1 MRTSANPDSAAN
13 GTPTQH
19 HELLS
24 TATEAPSRPGPAPAA
39 RAREIVNATSNQ
51 TPPHLP
57 VLDVVLNTFM
67 AQALRVVVQREIPDL
82 LAEQPRTVP
91 ELAARTGAD
100 VRPLIQ
106 VMRAL
111 TGFGAFAADGQGR
124 LRLTELGQ
132 TLCAGHPSA
141 TRDMVLVMTGPTVWR
156 ALTRINETV
165 ATGRTGIELEF
176 SRSFFDVLRD
186 DPEQG
191 AQFNRMMKSF
201 HGAEPAAV
209 AAAYD
214 FAAITHLVDVGG
226 GIGTMIHTLLS
237 AYPHLKGTVFD
248 QPPVIEQARR
258 QPADPTVQTRCT
270 FAAGNFFESVPSGAD
285 AYLLSHIIHDW
296 DSGDCARILATC
308 RAAMT
313 PASRLLI
320 VEMVLPDGD
329 EPHPGKMLDLV
340 MMSVPGGQERTGGQY
355 HALLASAGLRVTS
368 ITPTST
374 PVSVVEAVLA

>member
-1 MRTSANPDSAAN
+1 M
-13 GTPTQH
+13 
-19 HELLS
+19 
-24 TATEAPSRPGPAPAA
+24 
-39 RAREIVNATSNQ
+39 SNQ
-51 TPPHLP
+51 TPSHLP
-57 VLDVVLNTFM
+57 VLDVVLTTFV
-67 AQALRVVVQREIPDL
+67 AQALRAVVQREIPDL

-100 VRPLIQ
+100 IRPLTQ
-106 VMRAL
+106 VMRTL
-111 TGFGAFAADGQGR
+111 TAFGAFATDGQGR
-124 LRLTELGQ
+124 LRLTELGR

-141 TRDMVLVMTGPTVWR
+141 TRDMVLVMTGPALWR
-156 ALTRINETV
+156 ALARTNDTV
-165 ATGRTGIELEF
+165 TTGRTGIELEF
-176 SRSFFDVLRD
+176 GGSFFDVLQD
-186 DPEQG
+186 DPEQD
-191 AQFNRMMKSF
+191 ARFNRMMRSF

-226 GIGTMIHTLLS
+226 GIGTMTQTLLG
-237 AYPHLKGTVFD
+237 AYPHLKGTVYD
-248 QPPVIEQARR
+248 QLPVIEQARR
-258 QPADPTVQTRCT
+258 QPADPAIQTRCA
-270 FAAGNFFESVPSGAD
+270 FAAGDFFQAVPSGAD

-296 DSGDCARILATC
+296 DQDHCTRILATC

-329 EPHPGKMLDLV
+329 EPHRGKMLDLV
-340 MMSVPGGQERTGGQY
+340 MMSVTGGQERTGRQY
-355 HALLASAGLRVTS
+355 HALLNSAGLRLTS